1 MIINTYIYISAKDC
15 PWRGDKEPR
24 CDPACQAAYKIDDS
38 EADGRQ
44 CRGSRA
50 RERTSSL
57 VCYVDAAWK
66 KQRGNAKPTDAPYH
80 AVFPSRQPSLRNVSL
95 SLSPSLSPSL
105 CVRVY
110 PLSISL
116 IHPCAWTNL
125 LIENLERRS
134 CDIMDDRLDIV
145 QRKIINSRSFVSSM
159 DGITVNLVWPG
170 EAC

>member
-1 MIINTYIYISAKDC
+1 MQRIVHEEEIRSRGVTRPVKPRIKSTIAK
-15 PWRGDKEPR
+15 RT
-24 CDPACQAAYKIDDS
+24 A
-38 EADGRQ
+38 
-44 CRGSRA
+44 GSVAGAA
-50 RERTSSL
+50 RERGRPRWCATST
-57 VCYVDAAWK
+57 
-66 KQRGNAKPTDAPYH
+66 QRGKSNVETQNRPMLPTTPCFHLVNRVYAT
-80 AVFPSRQPSLRNVSL
+80 FLSL
-95 SLSPSLSPSL
+95 SLLLSLR
-105 CVRVY
+105 VRVY

-159 DGITVNLVWPG
+159 DGITVNLVWLG

>member
-95 SLSPSLSPSL
+95 SLSFSF
-105 CVRVY
+105 
-110 PLSISL
+110 SISL
-116 IHPCAWTNL
+116 CSCLSFIYLVNSSVCLNESINRKSGKEIMRYNGRSIGHCAKEDN
-125 LIENLERRS
+125 
-134 CDIMDDRLDIV
+134 
-145 QRKIINSRSFVSSM
+145 
-159 DGITVNLVWPG
+159 
-170 EAC
+170 